1 MKPFILVL
9 KICTASVW
17 LPLWLIKRSIRLV
30 VVLVIGA
37 VLSSCTST
45 SSKLERSPCACSF
58 EPINAISYGRNG
70 DV

>member
-1 MKPFILVL
+1 MKPLITAL

-17 LPLWLIKRSIRLV
+17 LPLWLTKRGIRFF

-45 SSKLERSPCACSF
+45 SGKLDRSPCACSF
-58 EPINAISYGRNG
+58 EPINAISYGRDG